1 MKMTQLQVEAPHGL
15 EGHTQLRTLE
25 EGVAIVDRSAGAEE
39 ASEFVK
45 MKMM

>member
-25 EGVAIVDRSAGAEE
+25 EGVAIVDRNAGAEI
-39 ASEFVK
+39 SEFVK